1 MSFSD
6 KKITEGDIASQGVQ
20 SKPNKLTGTAAENKA
35 AFDNLVTAVV
45 REKFNAFLEEL
56 MGASAAGQIGVDT
69 IPGVTAETIQE
80 ALEAIMESQQGITQ
94 GAVADGSITAAKLA
108 DASVTTAKIAALA
121 VTGALIAAGAVSTE
135 KISDGS
141 SAAPIKS
148 ARRYWFFSV
157 RAARCPVWCTTRQNT
172 MLRSAHKIAS
182 AAVDSTKLAAGAA
195 TTAKIADG
203 AVTAAKLASSLTY
216 AAVNLESNQVRP
228 IFVTDTAP
236 TSASA
241 DGIYLVYE
249 E

>member
-135 KISDGS
+135 KISDGAVS
-141 SAAPIKS
+141 TSKIAALAVTTALI
-148 ARRYWFFSV
+148 
-157 RAARCPVWCTTRQNT
+157 AAGAVSTEKLAQGAVTTE
-172 MLRSAHKIAS
+172 KIAS

>member
-1 MSFSD
+1 MSFND
-6 KKITEGDIASQGVQ
+6 KKITSEDIASQGVQ

-69 IPGVTAETIQE
+69 IPGITAETIQE

-108 DASVTTAKIAALA
+108 DTAVTTAKIAALA

-135 KISDGS
+135 KLSDGAVTTGKIAALAVT
-141 SAAPIKS
+141 SALI
-148 ARRYWFFSV
+148 
-157 RAARCPVWCTTRQNT
+157 AAGAVTAEKLSLGAVT
-172 MLRSAHKIAS
+172 AEKIAS
-182 AAVDSTKLAAGAA
+182 AAVDSTKLAAGAVN
-195 TTAKIADG
+195 TAKIADG
-203 AVTAAKLASSLTY
+203 AVTAGKLASSLTY
-216 AAVNLESNQVRP
+216 AAVNLEANQVRP

-249 E
+249 

>member
-1 MSFSD
+1 MSFND
-6 KKITEGDIASQGVQ
+6 KKITAEDIASQGVQ

-35 AFDNLVTAVV
+35 AFDNLVSAVV

-69 IPGVTAETIQE
+69 IGSLTAGTVQE
-80 ALEAIMESQQGITQ
+80 ALQEMDDKIGEYVLGEIP
-94 GAVADGSITAAKLA
+94 DGSISTAKYANG
-108 DASVTTAKIAALA
+108 SVTTAKIAALA
-121 VTGALIAAGAVSTE
+121 ITGALLAAGAVSTE
-135 KISDGS
+135 KLSDG
-141 SAAPIKS
+141 A
-148 ARRYWFFSV
+148 V
-157 RAARCPVWCTTRQNT
+157 TTG
-172 MLRSAHKIAS
+172 KIAVLAIT
-182 AAVDSTKLAAGAA
+182 AALLADGAVTTEKLGNLAVTAAKIANATITAEKLAAGAVG
-195 TTAKIADG
+195 TAKIADG

-249 E
+249 

>member
-1 MSFSD
+1 MSFIE
-6 KKITEGDIASQGVQ
+6 KKITAGDIASQGVQ

-56 MGASAAGQIGVDT
+56 MGAGAAAQIGVDT
-69 IPGVTAETIQE
+69 IGSLTAGTVQE
-80 ALEAIMESQQGITQ
+80 ALQEMDAKIGEYVLGEIP
-94 GAVADGSITAAKLA
+94 DGSISTAKYANG
-108 DASVTTAKIAALA
+108 SVTTAKIAALA
-121 VTGALIAAGAVSTE
+121 VTSALIASGAVTAE
-135 KISDGS
+135 KLSQG
-141 SAAPIKS
+141 AVTAE
-148 ARRYWFFSV
+148 
-157 RAARCPVWCTTRQNT
+157 
-172 MLRSAHKIAS
+172 KIAS
-182 AAVDSTKLAAGAA
+182 AAVDSTKIAAGAA

-203 AVTAAKLASSLTY
+203 AVTAVKLASSLTY

>member
-135 KISDGS
+135 KISDGAVS
-141 SAAPIKS
+141 TAKIAALAVTTALI
-148 ARRYWFFSV
+148 
-157 RAARCPVWCTTRQNT
+157 AAGAVSTEKLAQGAVTTE
-172 MLRSAHKIAS
+172 KIAS

>member
-1 MSFSD
+1 MTVSFTD

-35 AFDNLVTAVV
+35 VFDNLVTAVV

-69 IPGVTAETIQE
+69 IPGITAETVQE

-108 DASVTTAKIAALA
+108 DGAVSTAKIAALA

-135 KISDGS
+135 KISDG
-141 SAAPIKS
+141 A
-148 ARRYWFFSV
+148 V
-157 RAARCPVWCTTRQNT
+157 TT
-172 MLRSAHKIAS
+172 AKIAALAIT
-182 AAVDSTKLAAGAA
+182 AALLADGAVTTDKLGNLAVTAAKIANASITAEKLAAGAVG
-195 TTAKIADG
+195 TAKIADR

-216 AAVNLESNQVRP
+216 AAVNLASNQVRP
-228 IFVTDTAP
+228 IFVTKTVP
-236 TSASA
+236 TTSSP

-249 E
+249 

>member
-1 MSFSD
+1 MSFIE
-6 KKITEGDIASQGVQ
+6 KKITAGDIASQGVQ

-56 MGASAAGQIGVDT
+56 MGAGAAAQIGVDT
-69 IPGVTAETIQE
+69 IGSLTAGTVQE
-80 ALEAIMESQQGITQ
+80 ALQEMDAKIGEYVLGEIP
-94 GAVADGSITAAKLA
+94 DGSISTAKYANG
-108 DASVTTAKIAALA
+108 SVTTAKIAALA

-135 KISDGS
+135 KIADGAVS
-141 SAAPIKS
+141 TAKIAALAVTSALIASGAVTAEKLS
-148 ARRYWFFSV
+148 QGAV
-157 RAARCPVWCTTRQNT
+157 TAE
-172 MLRSAHKIAS
+172 KIAS